1 MAPTGTADG
10 VACAVVVRTRV
21 DVDADPCVAGTDS
34 LAGPR
39 LPEHDDS
46 AKHNATLSAVLA
58 AIRVTG
64 RPTTL
69 TLLDHASRRRSGDS
83 LMFGRLGRRVPA
95 RQLAYPLNTSLDVA
109 GAPGGIRT
117 PDPQFR
123 RLMLYP
129 LSYRRTRRSHGY
141 PSHLVRVHESADCV
155 SVANDLRFWCRGLD
169 RARLQGKARA

>member
-1 MAPTGTADG
+1 MDAGDSGVAPTGTADG
-10 VACAVVVRTRV
+10 VASAVVVGTLV
-21 DVDADPCVAGTDS
+21 DVDVDPCVAGTDS

-39 LPEHDDS
+39 LSEHDDS
-46 AKHNATLSAVLA
+46 AKHNAKLSAVLA
-58 AIRVTG
+58 AILVTG

-83 LMFGRLGRRVPA
+83 LMFRRPGRRVPG
-95 RQLAYPLNTSLDVA
+95 RRLAYPLNTSLDVA

-129 LSYRRTRRSHGY
+129 LSYRRTGRSWSVSWYIIRLASESPQGH
-141 PSHLVRVHESADCV
+141 PKQAIAHE
-155 SVANDLRFWCRGLD
+155 
-169 RARLQGKARA
+169 